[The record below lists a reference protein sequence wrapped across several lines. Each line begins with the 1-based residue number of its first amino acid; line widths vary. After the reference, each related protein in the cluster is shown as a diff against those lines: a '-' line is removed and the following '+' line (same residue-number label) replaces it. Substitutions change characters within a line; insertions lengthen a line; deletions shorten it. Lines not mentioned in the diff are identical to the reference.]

1 MNDKSFVVT
10 EDGAQGACG
19 LWRFDGAMRHGSQV
33 GHRHMNAAIT
43 GILRRCDGGSVGG
56 PHRTGA

>member
-1 MNDKSFVVT
+1 MNGKSLFVT
-10 EDGAQGACG
+10 EDGAQGARG
-19 LWRFDGAMRHGSQV
+19 LRRLDGAMWHGAQV
-33 GHRHMNAAIT
+33 GHSHMNAAIT